1 MTEKQTQELKI
12 EEANAKPS
20 EDKTLSCTESMTE
33 VHQCLHG
40 DRTTMTLRILPK
52 IKRDFTKRV
61 REMGL
66 STCHVAEALF
76 TAWLV
81 GIEEKTE
88 LVHQS
93 PTINLTLVRDVKRV
107 RRYSVEEISEEI
119 TEVEPHCCYCK
130 KPSIG
135 LFRYKP
141 HAKDY
146 PLCSDHA
153 NTFSK
158 NKKWTIPLE
167 KQKQTETVPNFEN
180 KCEPANSK
188 EAFLQ

>member
-1 MTEKQTQELKI
+1 MRRTEQPQHSEF
-12 EEANAKPS
+12 EATAKS
-20 EDKTLSCTESMTE
+20 SGDKTPNGTDSTTE
-33 VHQCLHG
+33 VHQRLHG
-40 DRTTMTLRILPK
+40 DRTTMSIRILPK
-52 IKRDFTKRV
+52 IKGDFTKRV

-119 TEVEPHCCYCK
+119 TEVEPHCWYCK
-130 KPSIG
+130 KQSIG

-141 HAKDY
+141 HGKDY
-146 PLCSDHA
+146 PLCTDHA
-153 NTFSK
+153 NTFLK
-158 NKKWTIPLE
+158 NKEWSIILE
-167 KQKQTETVPNFEN
+167 KQKKIEEAPNFKNES
-180 KCEPANSK
+180 KLANSK